1 MLSIY
6 DPYGKYTISEVKA
19 SDSGAHIFIEEQTTE
34 IVYDKQIQEYIL
46 SDEYV
51 RMSLTIEKYD
61 GETGNKIPTGAT
73 FKIWDVNNNK
83 WYEEMS
89 YPSENIY
96 LNLQQIVQDH

>member
-1 MLSIY
+1 VNEYGYLEFVDDSCKDTCYPYTI
-6 DPYGKYTISEVKA
+6 PYGKYTISEVKA
-19 SDSGAHIFIEEQTTE
+19 SDSGAHVFIEEQPTE

-83 WYEEMS
+83 WY
-89 YPSENIY
+89 
-96 LNLQQIVQDH
+96 